1 LIEIEIDNRKSQT
14 QSKIKN
20 QKSTIDI
27 VSARR

>member
-20 QKSTIDI
+20 QKSKIDI